1 MIPLLE
7 AVPSA
12 TDPIAIIAQY
22 GFPGIILIL
31 VMSGWLWPKPAVD
44 EIKRQCADETARH
57 MAEKEEWT
65 GKMLPLLENNARLL
79 RTSVNE
85 MAELSE
91 LLREGKKA

>member
-1 MIPLLE
+1 MWLLLE
-7 AVPSA
+7 TVPSS

-44 EIKRQCADETARH
+44 EIKRQCADEQAQYKADR
-57 MAEKEEWT
+57 ELWV
-65 GKMLPLLENNARLL
+65 GQVLPLLKDNAVLL

-91 LLREGKKA
+91 MLRGGKKA